1 MDQGF
6 EVKPG
11 GGRVRVPL
19 GAAFT
24 PGARVRYP
32 NTVPAGHCC
41 EHTFF
46 KYPRQL
52 SGIKLTTESLRAHH
66 LF

>member
-1 MDQGF
+1 MDQSF

-11 GGRVRVPL
+11 GGGVRVPL

-24 PGARVRYP
+24 PGARARYP

-46 KYPRQL
+46 
-52 SGIKLTTESLRAHH
+52 
-66 LF
+66 

>member
-11 GGRVRVPL
+11 GGGVRVPL

-32 NTVPAGHCC
+32 NTVPAGHCVQQSS
-41 EHTFF
+41 
-46 KYPRQL
+46 RRRLL
-52 SGIKLTTESLRAHH
+52 SADYISAAPVMI
-66 LF
+66 

>member
-1 MDQGF
+1 MSSHKEVMDQGF

-11 GGRVRVPL
+11 GGGLRVPI

-32 NTVPAGHCC
+32 STVPAGHCC

-46 KYPRQL
+46 KVPTATF
-52 SGIKLTTESLRAHH
+52 GH
-66 LF
+66 